1 MKISRV
7 QQDPRVSD
15 QDVKSPARSKRSR
28 CQESGKSQ
36 ESGVSDQDTRSPVL
50 DWNAARGFVLKF
62 RENYREKY
70 LEIFSSLWFQTG
82 RRGPGCGAERIHCTW
97 LSQGISVELNY
108 PHRYSERE
116 KIIIIL
122 LSGENC
128 KCLLH
133 CNIPLPRNSQE
144 IFSPPNTGNHI
155 YLCNIINVY
164 IFLFLIGTFLCF
176 FCYWICLIFSFY
188 RSTIYSV

>member
-116 KIIIIL
+116 RKLLLFFYQGRIANAYCTAISLYLATLKKYSHHQIL
-122 LSGENC
+122 G
-128 KCLLH
+128 
-133 CNIPLPRNSQE
+133 IT
-144 IFSPPNTGNHI
+144 FI
-155 YLCNIINVY
+155 YVTL
-164 IFLFLIGTFLCF
+164 
-176 FCYWICLIFSFY
+176 
-188 RSTIYSV
+188 

>member
-70 LEIFSSLWFQTG
+70 LEIFSSLWSQTG

-97 LSQGISVELNY
+97 LSHGISVELNY

-116 KIIIIL
+116 RENYYYSFIRGELQMLIALQYPFTSQLSRNIL
-122 LSGENC
+122 TTKYWES
-128 KCLLH
+128 H
-133 CNIPLPRNSQE
+133 
-144 IFSPPNTGNHI
+144 
-155 YLCNIINVY
+155 
-164 IFLFLIGTFLCF
+164 LFM
-176 FCYWICLIFSFY
+176 
-188 RSTIYSV
+188 